1 MASSID
7 DLFRRPNLPPASN
20 KRKYEASDAQEVYK
34 STKLTKSSSPN
45 GHTNGAS
52 VKDGDEDDDDDD
64 DMEAGPELPPDD
76 DEGDDE
82 DGNFFGSGM
91 TQSAT
96 EALDYI
102 DQADGPEEA
111 LQEEKIDSVWLRR
124 LTNSFEKKVTR
135 NAELRAKYEGDPA
148 KFIDSEAD
156 LDAEIKSWSLLGE
169 HPELYAE
176 FAAEG
181 GAAASLVGLLAHEN
195 TDIAIGAIQI
205 LAELLDEDVQAEQE
219 QWDALVAAL
228 LDADLLEL
236 LMSNLGR
243 LDEENESDRSG
254 LYHSLEV
261 LESLAG
267 QQAIAEKIG
276 QEKVLMWL
284 CNRIKVVEKPVGQ
297 NKQYAAEVLQV
308 LLQSSPLLRRRLIV
322 DIDGVDLF
330 LQLLATYRK
339 RDPAKD
345 TPEEEYVENL
355 FDALTCAVD
364 EAEGKTKFV
373 EAEGVELCLIMLKEG
388 TKNITQRALRV
399 LDHATNGQGIA
410 PAMVC
415 DKIVEAAGLKPL
427 FSAYMK
433 GKDAAN
439 TEHLLGI
446 FSALLRLLPGDSAA
460 RIRVLA
466 KFTEKDNE
474 KVMKLIKLRK
484 DYASRV
490 SKVDKEIA
498 QEQRSLTD
506 EEMEERIDD
515 WFSRR
520 LDGGLFCVQMCDVIL
535 AWLVAEDQQIR
546 ELMLQEFHGGFGMI
560 KASLDEQMR
569 GLEGGSEEEQD
580 TREMLE
586 TLIGFLDEQR

>member
-7 DLFRRPNLPPASN
+7 DLFRRPNLPPSSN

-45 GHTNGAS
+45 GHAT
-52 VKDGDEDDDDDD
+52 VEDEGEED

-91 TQSAT
+91 TESA
-96 EALDYI
+96 AQAMDYI
-102 DQADGPEEA
+102 DQADGAEGTIS
-111 LQEEKIDSVWLRR
+111 EEKIDSAWLRR
-124 LTNSFEKKVTR
+124 LTTSFEKKVAK

-148 KFIDSEAD
+148 KFIESEAD

-169 HPELYAE
+169 SPELYAE
-176 FAAEG
+176 FSGEG
-181 GAAASLVGLLAHEN
+181 GALGSLVGLLAHEN

-205 LAELLDEDVQAEQE
+205 IAELLDEDVQAEQD

-243 LDEENESDRSG
+243 LDENEESDRSG
-254 LYHSLEV
+254 LYHSLAV

-267 QQAIAEKIG
+267 QQAVAEKIG

-284 CNRIKVVEKPVGQ
+284 CNRIKVGEKPVGQ

-308 LLQSSPLLRRRLIV
+308 LLQSSPLLRKRLAV
-322 DIDGVDLF
+322 DIEGVDLF
-330 LQLLATYRK
+330 LQLLASYRK
-339 RDPAKD
+339 RDPAKE
-345 TPEEEYVENL
+345 TPEEEFVENL
-355 FDALTCAVD
+355 FDALTCTVD

-373 EAEGVELCLIMLKEG
+373 EAEGVELCIIMLKEG
-388 TKNITQRALRV
+388 TKNITQHALRV
-399 LDHATNGQGIA
+399 LDHATNGQGA
-410 PAMVC
+410 AAALVC
-415 DKIVEAAGLKPL
+415 DKIVEAAGLKHL
-427 FSAYMK
+427 FSTFMK

-474 KVMKLIKLRK
+474 KVKRLISLRK
-484 DYASRV
+484 EYSLRV
-490 SKVDKEIA
+490 SKIEKEIK
-498 QEQRSLTD
+498 QEQNTLVN
-506 EEMEERIDD
+506 EEIEERSDE

-535 AWLVAEDQQIR
+535 AWLLAEDSKIKD
-546 ELMLQEFHGGFGMI
+546 LVLQELEASVI
-560 KASLDEQMR
+560 RASLSEQME
-569 GLEGGSEEEQD
+569 GLSSAGGNEDEAD
-580 TREMLE
+580 TKEMLE
-586 TLIGFLDEQR
+586 TLIDFLE